1 MFEPTILSKVHLF
14 NLLRNGLLSI
24 NKIINHLQVQM
35 KLWKL
40 KTLVDAGPVHLGV
53 FPGNKQEMSQRK
65 ANKTK
70 KDHKIIFSN
79 WGLVF
84 KTYHQLKK
92 DKSDTNHSVRKKE
105 IPQNNQKNVFLVS
118 CRNLQNSN
126 LTERIVYGCKELLIS
141 MFFIFV

>member
-24 NKIINHLQVQM
+24 NKIINHFQIQM
-35 KLWKL
+35 KLWKP
-40 KTLVDAGPVHLGV
+40 KTLVDASPVHLGV
-53 FPGNKQEMSQRK
+53 FPVKQTRKVTTKSQQ
-65 ANKTK
+65 N
-70 KDHKIIFSN
+70 HKIIFSN

-92 DKSDTNHSVRKKE
+92 DKSDTNHSVRKKK

>member
-1 MFEPTILSKVHLF
+1 
-14 NLLRNGLLSI
+14 
-24 NKIINHLQVQM
+24 
-35 KLWKL
+35 
-40 KTLVDAGPVHLGV
+40 
-53 FPGNKQEMSQRK
+53 MSQRK

-70 KDHKIIFSN
+70 KDHKFIFSN

-84 KTYHQLKK
+84 KTHHQLKK
-92 DKSDTNHSVRKKE
+92 DKSDTNYSVRKKE